1 MRSLLEL
8 EAFATIADNL
18 QTSATSISGQSD
30 TITLIIPPS
39 PEGAVSSAFLE
50 AALLDAEIPYRR
62 RFSPRS
68 PLSPS
73 IEVKDGD
80 ALDKPPTH
88 QPNQIVI
95 APLFA
100 TGVRG
105 HEGAAHRGVLST
117 VAQAAAMAELIAP
130 DGKRLRSLR
139 PWLLAGNW
147 WAGALDQGY
156 DPVYSAL
163 RDHLHQEGSIRVV
176 PIPEIENPD
185 MTGLKQVDLEI
196 DASTRETWSAL
207 DVDGKANALST
218 LVLPQVLSEKPSTA
232 RLEELVWHRIKLSDS
247 ESDLHTRMVAA
258 RAMWDGTPK
267 AASDLVDAILSRG
280 V

>member
-8 EAFATIADNL
+8 EAFAKIADNL
-18 QTSATSISGQSD
+18 KESANSINQSD
-30 TITLIIPPS
+30 SITLIIPPS
-39 PEGAVSSAFLE
+39 PEGAVSSALLE
-50 AALLDAEIPYRR
+50 AALLDAEISYHRC
-62 RFSPRS
+62 FSPRTAN
-68 PLSPS
+68 PPS

-80 ALDKPPTH
+80 AIDKAPT
-88 QPNQIVI
+88 QESNQMVI
-95 APLFA
+95 TPLFA
-100 TGVRG
+100 TGARG
-105 HEGAAHRGVLST
+105 HEGAAHRGVLSS
-117 VAQAAAMAELIAP
+117 VAQVAALAELIAP
-130 DGKRLRSLR
+130 DSKRLRSLR

-185 MTGLKQVDLEI
+185 MAGLKKVDLESE
-196 DASTRETWSAL
+196 ASTRETWAAL

-218 LVLPQVLSEKPSTA
+218 LILSQALSEKPSTA

-247 ESDLHTRMVAA
+247 DSDLHTRMVAA
-258 RAMWDGTPK
+258 RAMWDGSAK
-267 AASDLVDAILSRG
+267 SASDLIDAILTKA

>member
-8 EAFATIADNL
+8 EAFAVIAENL
-18 QTSATSISGQSD
+18 QAYATSISQSD

-50 AALLDAEIPYRR
+50 AALLDSEIPYRR

-68 PLSPS
+68 ASSPY

-80 ALDKPPTH
+80 ALDKPTTH
-88 QPNQIVI
+88 QPNQFVI
-95 APLFA
+95 TPLFA

-105 HEGAAHRGVLST
+105 HDGVAHRGILST
-117 VAQAAAMAELIAP
+117 VAQAAALAELISP
-130 DGKRLRSLR
+130 DGKKSRSLR

-163 RDHLHQEGSIRVV
+163 RDHLHQEGSVRVV

-185 MTGLKQVDLEI
+185 MAGLKQIDLEI
-196 DASTRETWSAL
+196 EASTRETWSAL
-207 DVDGKANALST
+207 DVGAKANALST

-232 RLEELVWHRIKLSDS
+232 RLEELVWHRIKLADS

-267 AASDLVDAILSRG
+267 AASVLIDSILSKA

>member
-8 EAFATIADNL
+8 EAFATIADNFKA
-18 QTSATSISGQSD
+18 SATSINQSD
-30 TITLIIPPS
+30 SITLIIPTS

-50 AALLDAEIPYRR
+50 AALLDAEISYHRC
-62 RFSPRS
+62 FSPRTVN
-68 PLSPS
+68 LPS

-80 ALDKPPTH
+80 ALDKPPT
-88 QPNQIVI
+88 QESNQMVI
-95 APLFA
+95 TPLFA

-105 HEGAAHRGVLST
+105 HEGAAHRGVLSS
-117 VAQAAAMAELIAP
+117 VAQAAALAELIAP

-147 WAGALDQGY
+147 WAGALDKGY

-163 RDHLHQEGSIRVV
+163 RDHLYQEGSIRVV
-176 PIPEIENPD
+176 PIPEIEHPD
-185 MTGLKQVDLEI
+185 MSGLKQVDLELE
-196 DASTRETWSAL
+196 ASTRETWSAL

-218 LVLPQVLSEKPSTA
+218 LILPQVLSENPSTA

-247 ESDLHTRMVAA
+247 NSDLHTMMVAA

-267 AASDLVDAILSRG
+267 SSSDLIDAILSKA

>member
-8 EAFATIADNL
+8 EAFATIAVNL
-18 QTSATSISGQSD
+18 QEYATSMSQSD

-39 PEGAVSSAFLE
+39 PDGAVSSAFLE
-50 AALLDAEIPYRR
+50 AALLDAEISYRR

-68 PLSPS
+68 ASPPF

-80 ALDKPPTH
+80 ALDKPLT
-88 QPNQIVI
+88 QKPNQIVI
-95 APLFA
+95 TPLFA

-117 VAQAAAMAELIAP
+117 VAQAAALAELIAP

-163 RDHLHQEGSIRVV
+163 RDHLHQEGSVRIV
-176 PIPEIENPD
+176 PLPEIESPD
-185 MTGLKQVDLEI
+185 MTGLKQVDLDTE
-196 DASTRETWSAL
+196 ASTRETWSAL

-218 LVLPQVLSEKPSTA
+218 LVLPQVLSDKPSTA
-232 RLEELVWHRIKLSDS
+232 RLEELVWHRIKLADSDN
-247 ESDLHTRMVAA
+247 DLHTRMVTA

-267 AASDLVDAILSRG
+267 AASDLIDAILSKA

>member
-18 QTSATSISGQSD
+18 KASATSINQSD
-30 TITLIIPPS
+30 SITLIIPPS
-39 PEGAVSSAFLE
+39 PEGAVSSALLE
-50 AALLDAEIPYRR
+50 AALLDAEISYHRC
-62 RFSPRS
+62 FSPRTAN
-68 PLSPS
+68 PPS

-80 ALDKPPTH
+80 AIDKAPT
-88 QPNQIVI
+88 QESNQMVI
-95 APLFA
+95 TPLFA

-105 HEGAAHRGVLST
+105 HEGAAHRGVLSS
-117 VAQAAAMAELIAP
+117 VAQVAALAELIAP

-147 WAGALDQGY
+147 WAGAFDQGY

-185 MTGLKQVDLEI
+185 MSGLKQVDLESE
-196 DASTRETWSAL
+196 ASTRETWSAL

-218 LVLPQVLSEKPSTA
+218 LILPQALSEKPSTA

-247 ESDLHTRMVAA
+247 DSDLHTRMVAA
-258 RAMWDGTPK
+258 RAMWDGSAK
-267 AASDLVDAILSRG
+267 SASDLIDAILTKA